1 MSTIGE
7 RLKASRESKGLL
19 QSELAKLIGVK
30 SANVISNWEKDVS
43 KPDANKMVRIC
54 QVLEISLSYLLDY
67 YGKEKAPPYSGEAMN
82 LAKDY
87 DSKLDSWGKKQVR
100 DVADNEIARCEAER
114 RAASAL
120 QSQQG
125 EPGSHSVERLVYVN
139 PAAAGMPLYAE
150 SDFERHCA
158 QELPAA
164 GEDIPVPATMDTGG
178 QERAQSDV
186 AARVEELER
195 QNKELAAKVAAMEE
209 EDAKMEAAAELSL
222 GKPFSGGTKTG

>member
-1 MSTIGE
+1 MDAINERIGRCIEALGIKKTHFANQLNVSQAFVSQLTKGTSSPSDRTIADICREFNVSETWLRTGDGE
-7 RLKASRESKGLL
+7 MFVQKKPQPLDELLAELLDRKTVTDADKVLMRNFLELPDASRQE
-19 QSELAKLIGVK
+19 
-30 SANVISNWEKDVS
+30 VIAFV
-43 KPDANKMVRIC
+43 
-54 QVLEISLSYLLDY
+54 
-67 YGKEKAPPYSGEAMN
+67 
-82 LAKDY
+82 
-87 DSKLDSWGKKQVR
+87 
-100 DVADNEIARCEAER
+100 
-114 RAASAL
+114 
-120 QSQQG
+120 
-125 EPGSHSVERLVYVN
+125 
-139 PAAAGMPLYAE
+139 
-150 SDFERHCA
+150 RHCA